1 MKKIVFTGGGTF
13 GHAMPNV
20 YLIEQFKKSAGE
32 YNCFYI
38 GSTGIEKRLVENKV
52 EQYFTIPT
60 VKLIRGKFF
69 ANLKIPFVLISAI
82 AKSKKALKQIK
93 PDVVFSKG
101 GYVALPVCIAAKM
114 LKIPVIAH
122 ESDYSF
128 GLANKII
135 LKTCTKMCVNF
146 EKLTEKSKKVVY
158 TGPIF
163 GTNYDNKTSKIK
175 DGQTIN
181 NQPIHLNSN
190 LPTLLVVGG
199 SLGAVGLNKLVCATA
214 KDLQTKF
221 NIIHITGKGNKNLP
235 SFGNYNAVEMV
246 EDMNSVYNTV
256 DFIVGRAGAGVTAEC
271 YFKKLPMILVPLEN
285 KASRGDQVQNAQ
297 YYVSHGVAELYHEAD
312 LTPNALQQ
320 AIEDFYKNINK
331 YKQKYKEI
339 KPTNGRQ
346 KIVNLISEIFNN

>member
-20 YLIEQFKKSAGE
+20 YLIEQLEKSSNK
-32 YNCFYI
+32 YQCFYI
-38 GSTGIEKRLVENKV
+38 GSTGIEKRLVESRVK
-52 EQYFTIPT
+52 QYYTIPA

-82 AKSKKALKQIK
+82 SKAKKALKQIK
-93 PDVVFSKG
+93 PDIVFSKG
-101 GYVALPVCIAAKM
+101 GYVSLPVCIAAKM

-128 GLANKII
+128 GLANRII

-146 EKLTEKSKKVVY
+146 EHLTAKSKKVIY

-163 GTNYDNKTSKIK
+163 GTEFENDKTKIEH
-175 DGQTIN
+175 GQVVS
-181 NQPIHLNSN
+181 NQPMHLNPN
-190 LPTLLVVGG
+190 LPTMLVVGG

-214 KDLQTKF
+214 KEMQTKF
-221 NIIHITGKGNKNLP
+221 NIVHITGKGNKNLP
-235 SFGNYNAVEMV
+235 SFGNYNAFEMV
-246 EDMNSVYNTV
+246 GDMNSLYNTV
-256 DFIVGRAGAGVTAEC
+256 DFVVGRAGAGVTAEC

-297 YYVSHGVAELYHEAD
+297 YYVNQGVAELHHEID
-312 LTPNALQQ
+312 LTPNKLKK
-320 AIEDFYKNINK
+320 IIDTFYKNINT
-331 YKQKYKEI
+331 YKQQYNEI
-339 KPTNGRQ
+339 KPKNGCK
-346 KIVNLISEIFNN
+346 KIVDLIVKTVK